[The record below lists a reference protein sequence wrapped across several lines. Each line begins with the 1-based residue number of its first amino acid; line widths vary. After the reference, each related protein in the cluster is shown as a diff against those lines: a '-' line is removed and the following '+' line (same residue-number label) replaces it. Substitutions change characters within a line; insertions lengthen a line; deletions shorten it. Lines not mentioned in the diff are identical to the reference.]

1 MPGLEEENPSI
12 ASGPGAAGAKH
23 LSPAEPSGKYHVV
36 GFGNVEKF
44 TEHFFLL
51 QLKGGR
57 DAPGNRMGGGGCP
70 DSLKI
75 VISPAERAAGAQE
88 QLQRL
93 AQMGRVQGDEA
104 HAGQHLLLDLLCQL
118 IRDCVMDGMAAP
130 DQHVRI
136 LQDLV
141 GQAESRHVQSQQSRL
156 NVVERTENA
165 FQKFSQAAGIDFLDG
180 SGAALQI
187 GGIVF
192 KLILWKIFT

>member
-1 MPGLEEENPSI
+1 MP
-12 ASGPGAAGAKH
+12 PG
-23 LSPAEPSGKYHVV
+23 Y
-36 GFGNVEKF
+36 
-44 TEHFFLL
+44 
-51 QLKGGR
+51 
-57 DAPGNRMGGGGCP
+57 RMGGGGCP

-118 IRDCVMDGMAAP
+118 IRDCVMDGMAPP

-165 FQKFSQAAGIDFLDG
+165 FQKFSKAARIDFLDG
-180 SGAALQI
+180 SAQRAR
-187 GGIVF
+187 
-192 KLILWKIFT
+192 